1 MNMLLPGD
9 FVQLR
14 FADQKFGHTPIIV
27 QIGDPPSLDNILV
40 AAHSI
45 DADFRP
51 LSTYQFQ
58 EIRFI
63 HILGAYP
70 PNMRFYHAPL

>member
-1 MNMLLPGD
+1 MESQLKGLLPGD
-9 FVQLR
+9 FVQFR
-14 FADQKFGHTPIIV
+14 FTKESFGHTPIIV
-27 QIGDPPSLDNILV
+27 QMGDPPTLENTLV
-40 AAHSI
+40 AAHTY

-51 LSTYQFQ
+51 LSTYYFQ

-70 PNMRFYHAPL
+70 PGV